1 MYFSRSSLFA
11 IFFAVTC
18 FLYSEDGKA
27 QFSAEFIPPAHQT
40 APLYIILPEDLD
52 IFILSSLA
60 VSLDGTDITA
70 MLGLEAQR
78 FIYHPVVPLSAGS
91 HKISLFQLSKGS
103 SFDEIRSW
111 EFDITAP
118 LSDIS
123 DLPPSETEIAD
134 QWLRS
139 AEITVNSLT
148 ELSNRFSD
156 KNLISPAKE
165 TILSGSGDVLVH
177 LSAGNWQIEASGNY
191 ILQNESALSPT
202 GNDIDMGQ
210 YALSAKYQGQN
221 IAGKATLGDHQIVS
235 DPLLFSGFYRRG
247 GSVSVTT
254 ANQRLKVKS
263 FAALTTSHQG
273 IKNFTGLG
281 DDHNRLYGLQAE
293 IKPFTTDPNDL
304 TLITSWYQG
313 NDRPETQN
321 PEIVSKAS
329 AYAITAKK
337 NFWQERLK
345 LSGSYA
351 HSIYDAD
358 QKGDTA
364 PEDRASAISAILET
378 DLIQQADLFNL
389 PFEISFDQRFD
400 RIDPF
405 FFSLGN
411 QTLPRDRQLSQSA
424 LSLTWGNLSA
434 AYQFDYETNNID
446 NFRSLPTDR
455 LQQSSF
461 SLSYNFDA
469 FQKAWQWLGNP
480 YLSISGFNAFQDRL
494 KTPENYNGP
503 AHKSHS
509 ASMTAVLGSQYSEW
523 DWQMAHTFSFFSDK
537 MRSNHDSQ
545 SYNLSVS
552 SGWFPTAGYALSL
565 AYDLSIIDDQQNPH
579 HLYDHGLQFGLTAAV
594 IPDRLSLN
602 FDYNLNLPH
611 GNGNI
616 PDSHLING
624 EIEYTLLRQHKN
636 RPGIAFALQGS
647 LEHLNGYENPLLD
660 QTAYQLFSVLRI
672 KMPLAY

>member
-1 MYFSRSSLFA
+1 MLFFRSSLFA
-11 IFFAVTC
+11 ISVLLGSLFF
-18 FLYSEDGKA
+18 SKEGKT
-27 QFSAEFIPPAHQT
+27 QFTAEFLPPAHHK
-40 APLYIILPEDLD
+40 APLYINLPEDLD
-52 IFILSSLA
+52 ILILSSLA

-70 MLGLEAQR
+70 MLGLEDHR
-78 FIYHPVVPLSAGS
+78 FIYHPVMPLSAGP
-91 HKISLFQLSKGS
+91 HKIRLFHLSS
-103 SFDEIRSW
+103 ATRFEEIDAW
-111 EFDITAP
+111 EFEVTAP
-118 LSDIS
+118 KSHSTDIS
-123 DLPPSETEIAD
+123 ESEADIAD

-148 ELSNRFSD
+148 EFSNRFSD
-156 KNLISPAKE
+156 KNLISPPKE

-177 LSAGNWQIEASGNY
+177 LSAGNWQMAASGNY

-210 YALSAKYQGQN
+210 YSLSAKYQGQDFS
-221 IAGKATLGDHQIVS
+221 GKAILGDHQIVS

-247 GSVSVTT
+247 GSVSMAT
-254 ANQRLKVKS
+254 ADQRLKVKS

-273 IKNFTGLG
+273 IKNFTGLEN
-281 DDHNRLYGLQAE
+281 DQNRLYGLQAE
-293 IKPFTTDPNDL
+293 IKPFSKDPTDL

-313 NDRPETQN
+313 KDRPDPNTEA
-321 PEIVSKAS
+321 VSAAH
-329 AYAITAKK
+329 AYGITAKK
-337 NFWQERLK
+337 SFWQDRLK

-364 PEDRASAISAILET
+364 PEDRASAISATIET
-378 DLIQQADLFNL
+378 DLIQQANL
-389 PFEISFDQRFD
+389 LNQPFEMSFDQRFE

-405 FFSLGN
+405 FYSLGN
-411 QTLPRDRQLSQSA
+411 RNLPRDRQLSQSA

-455 LQQSSF
+455 FQQSSF

-469 FQKAWQWLGNP
+469 FRKAWQWLGNP
-480 YLSISGFNAFQDRL
+480 YLSLSGFNTFQDRL
-494 KTPENYNGP
+494 KTPENYTGP

-509 ASMTAVLGSQYSEW
+509 ASLTAVLGSQYSEW
-523 DWQMAHTFSFFSDK
+523 DWQMGHTFSFFADK
-537 MRSNHDSQ
+537 TRSYHDSQ

-552 SGWFPTAGYALSL
+552 AGWFPTPDYALSL
-565 AYDLSIIDDQQNPH
+565 AYDLSIIDDQQTPH
-579 HLYDHGLQFGLTAAV
+579 HLYDHGLQFGLTATV
-594 IPDRLSLN
+594 IPDRLALN

-616 PDSHLING
+616 PDTHLVNG
-624 EIEYTLLRQHKN
+624 EVEYTLLRQHQN

-660 QTAYQLFSVLRI
+660 QTAYQLFSVLRV